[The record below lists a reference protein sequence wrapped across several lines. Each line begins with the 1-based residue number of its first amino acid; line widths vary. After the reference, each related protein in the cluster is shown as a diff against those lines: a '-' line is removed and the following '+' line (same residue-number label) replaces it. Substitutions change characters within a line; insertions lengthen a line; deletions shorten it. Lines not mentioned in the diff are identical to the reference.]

1 MKRRESGFALLLVF
15 LMAAVIA
22 LSLYMEIPRV
32 AFESQR
38 QKEQLLIERGEQYKR
53 AIKLFVSP
61 KGAGRWPSK
70 MEDLENFN
78 NRRYLRHRYIDP
90 MTGKDEWRLI
100 HIANGVLT
108 DSVVTKPAK
117 PGDKKTTDSGNS
129 YVGEIAGMGQTPA
142 GQGQN
147 VVNPAL
153 RRRPSDSATPGMSG
167 GQGPTDQQQ
176 VQPGMA
182 QFAGQ
187 MPGQQIPGQS
197 GVPQYPGQPGA
208 QTGAQTAVLPPGVTV
223 PNQGNLPGQQA
234 SAAGSA
240 QGGTS
245 YVGGGGSSVGGGS
258 SIGGVSPGGLFAA
271 GAAGAQP
278 GQAGGYPGQQG
289 LPGQYPGM
297 PGATANLQSGGM
309 QQSSFPQS
317 GMSTDQQNT
326 AAKMIGDLLTRAR
339 PNGMPGANPGSGQ
352 VIGGG
357 IAGVASKAEGDSI
370 MVYNEHSN
378 YSEWEFIYDPM
389 KDKPLF
395 NPVSG
400 TVAIQ
405 PGQAGSLAG
414 QSGTQSGQTGTQS
427 GQTGMQ
433 PSQFGTQPSQI
444 GTQPSQFGGP
454 GFGQGPGR

>member
-1 MKRRESGFALLLVF
+1 MRRRESGFALLLVF

-70 MEDLENFN
+70 IEDLENFN

-90 MTGKDEWRLI
+90 MTGKDEWRLV
-100 HIANGVLT
+100 HIAGGVLT
-108 DSVVTKPAK
+108 DSVVNKPVK
-117 PGDKKTTDSGNS
+117 PGDKKTADTANS
-129 YVGEIAGMGQTPA
+129 YVGEIAGIGQTPA

-153 RRRPSDSATPGMSG
+153 RRRPSDSAMPATSG
-167 GQGPTDQQQ
+167 GQGQTDQQQ
-176 VQPGMA
+176 VQPGLA
-182 QFAGQ
+182 LPTGQTAGLI
-187 MPGQQIPGQS
+187 PGQQIPGQT
-197 GVPQYPGQPGA
+197 GA
-208 QTGAQTAVLPPGVTV
+208 QTGGQVAALPPGGTI
-223 PNQGNLPGQQA
+223 PSQGNQPGQQV
-234 SAAGSA
+234 SSSGGVSSYIG
-240 QGGTS
+240 GGT
-245 YVGGGGSSVGGGS
+245 SSVGGGS
-258 SIGGVSPGGLFAA
+258 SIGGVSSGG
-271 GAAGAQP
+271 GAQP
-278 GQAGGYPGQQG
+278 GQAGAGQQG
-289 LPGQYPGM
+289 LPGQYPSM
-297 PGATANLQSGGM
+297 PGGAMNPQPGM

-326 AAKMIGDLLTRAR
+326 ATKMIGDLLTRPR
-339 PNGMPGANPGSGQ
+339 PGGMPTGNPGSGQ

-370 MVYNEHSN
+370 MVYNEHSD
-378 YSEWEFIYDPM
+378 YSEWEFVYDPM

-400 TVAIQ
+400 TVTMQ

-414 QSGTQSGQTGTQS
+414 QTGTQSGTGAQPGTGMQP

-433 PSQFGTQPSQI
+433 PGQMGTQPS
-444 GTQPSQFGGP
+444 PFGGP
-454 GFGQGPGR
+454 GFGQGIGK